1 MKRRILISLGL
12 LLAICVLG
20 DAAAMWCLWRSTHQ
34 LAAVAEAHRIQWLRA
49 NLASNGVR
57 LELDLLSQLSGHPH
71 PDQRREENVR
81 RFTRSLNRCGS
92 CHHPPSLTSEF
103 ESVGAVLTSYRATLD
118 ELYASSDA
126 ENQEVLEQNA
136 IRLADRFVE
145 RTTEMADRADKHLF
159 ASSTAAANSVETA
172 WAVLTGTLLILLAG
186 GGSVALHLKG
196 RLTEPVEALRES
208 VERARK
214 GETADGFPSHADEE
228 FRVLATAFSEAYQD
242 LTTAK
247 ESVLQAEK
255 LAATGQLA
263 AGVAHEVLNP
273 LASIS
278 SIAQVMRRR
287 CESEEQ
293 KEHIELIGTEITRV
307 TKVLREV
314 LLFSRPAAAEMR
326 ARVDIAPLLEHA
338 ATLIGYD
345 HRARQVEIVRRV
357 DPDLPPVRGD
367 SQRLL
372 LVFTNIMINALDAMS
387 TAYNGAG
394 TLAVS
399 THRNGQR
406 VVLQFKDQGPG
417 MEEEHVAH
425 AFDPFFTTKEPG
437 AGTGLG
443 LWICHQVVQRHNG
456 TIRIDSRLG
465 EGTAVTIELPIDPQS
480 HATDLE

>member
-1 MKRRILISLGL
+1 MRSIWRTGSWKKRPKWWSGRI
-12 LLAICVLG
+12 
-20 DAAAMWCLWRSTHQ
+20 
-34 LAAVAEAHRIQWLRA
+34 
-49 NLASNGVR
+49 N
-57 LELDLLSQLSGHPH
+57 
-71 PDQRREENVR
+71 
-81 RFTRSLNRCGS
+81 
-92 CHHPPSLTSEF
+92 TSF
-103 ESVGAVLTSYRATLD
+103 E
-118 ELYASSDA
+118 
-126 ENQEVLEQNA
+126 
-136 IRLADRFVE
+136 
-145 RTTEMADRADKHLF
+145 
-159 ASSTAAANSVETA
+159 SSTAAAKSVDTA

-186 GGSVALHLKG
+186 GTFVALHLKG
-196 RLTEPVEALRES
+196 RLTKPVEALLES

-214 GETADGFPSHADEE
+214 GETADSFPAHTDRE
-228 FRVLATAFSEAYQD
+228 FRVLANAFNEAYQE

-255 LAATGQLA
+255 LAATGKLA

-307 TKVLREV
+307 TKILREV

-345 HRARQVEIVRRV
+345 HRARQVEIVRRLA
-357 DPDLPPVRGD
+357 PDLPPVRGD

-387 TAYNGAG
+387 TSDNGAG

-399 THRNGQR
+399 THRTGQR
-406 VVLQFKDQGPG
+406 VVLEFRDQGPG

-443 LWICHQVVQRHNG
+443 LWICHQVVQRHKG
-456 TIRIDSRLG
+456 MIRIDSRLG
-465 EGTAVTIELPIDPQS
+465 EGTAVTIELPIDGQGR
-480 HATDLE
+480 ATDRE